1 MSTRTTRP
9 STLTSGDLAFP
20 ALLTSLALAFLLF
33 AWTWGA
39 LAALAVGHGPPV
51 GLLDAGGALLRLPFH
66 ADDPAR
72 AFAADGHGLPGPA
85 VMWAAF
91 LATIA
96 LGWTAVILLI
106 PRLADRLGHHRPGPW
121 ARWAKPR
128 DLHALM
134 VRPGQHGDRT
144 ILGSVAG
151 RPVAAERQVSTIVI
165 APTRSGKTSG
175 LMIPA
180 ILEHQGP
187 VIATSVKGDLLATA
201 AHRQTMGEVRVFDP
215 TGATGWPASGWSPVA
230 ASQTWLGARRTADR
244 LLRQARQGN
253 GSHTDFWQGM
263 GMRFLAPLLF
273 AAAQGGASMRD
284 VLRWVELV
292 QQDEPRA
299 ALQSVAETA
308 EGFGA
313 LTSLESLWRED
324 HRIRG
329 SVVQTVA
336 TALEAY
342 QDAGVM
348 QAASRHDITAD
359 WLLDPARHHTLYV
372 IAPAD
377 DQERLEGVFA
387 ALLTDLIAAAFAKA
401 TEQGRPLDPV
411 LQCVLDEA
419 PYIARLP
426 NLARI
431 ASTGA
436 GEGIRLLTAAQTMS
450 QFVERWGQAEAE
462 TIIAGHPSRI
472 FGAGLSDPTSLS
484 YLRTALGDE
493 EIQTLTHRGGLGQT
507 DRTHAT
513 TFRPLVDG
521 PTARQRDRTTG
532 ILVYGTLPPARLR
545 LRPWF
550 QDRRLRKM
558 VETTSPATRTA
569 HAAGRPGTEEA
580 DAR

>member
-1 MSTRTTRP
+1 MWATFVVTVV
-9 STLTSGDLAFP
+9 LAW
-20 ALLTSLALAFLLF
+20 L
-33 AWTWGA
+33 
-39 LAALAVGHGPPV
+39 LAVLAGPRV
-51 GLLDAGGALLRLPFH
+51 ARRFGGR
-66 ADDPAR
+66 
-72 AFAADGHGLPGPA
+72 
-85 VMWAAF
+85 
-91 LATIA
+91 
-96 LGWTAVILLI
+96 
-106 PRLADRLGHHRPGPW
+106 RPQRW
-121 ARWAKPR
+121 VRWAKSR
-128 DLHALM
+128 DLHPLF
-134 VRPGQHGDRT
+134 VRAGQHGDRT

-151 RPVAAERQVSTIVI
+151 RLVAAERQVSTIVI

-180 ILEHQGP
+180 ILEHHGP

-201 AHRQTMGEVRVFDP
+201 AHRQTLGDVRVFDP
-215 TGATGWPASGWSPVA
+215 TGATGWPASGWSPVV
-230 ASQTWLGARRTADR
+230 ASSTWLGARRTADR
-244 LLRQARQGN
+244 LLRQASYSA

-284 VLRWVELV
+284 VLRWVELIEE
-292 QQDEPRA
+292 DEPRT
-299 ALQSVAETA
+299 ALQSVSETA

-313 LTSLESLWRED
+313 LTSLESLWKED

-342 QDAGVM
+342 QDSGVM
-348 QAASRHDITAD
+348 QAAGRHEITAD
-359 WLLDPARHHTLYV
+359 WLLDPDRRNTLYV
-372 IAPAD
+372 VAPAD

-419 PYIARLP
+419 PYVARLP
-426 NLARI
+426 NLARV

-450 QFVERWGQAEAE
+450 QLVERWGQAEAE

-472 FGAGLSDPTSLS
+472 FGSGLSDPTSLA
-484 YLRTALGDE
+484 YLRTALGEE
-493 EIQTLTHRGGLGQT
+493 EIQTLSHRGGLGHV

-521 PTARQRDRTTG
+521 PTARESDRSTA
-532 ILVYGTLPPARLR
+532 ILVYGHLPPARLR

-550 QDRRLRKM
+550 QDRRLRKL
-558 VETTSPATRTA
+558 VEGIGATERAADETA
-569 HAAGRPGTEEA
+569 EAGAPHVG
-580 DAR
+580 